1 MPPAGGRNRVGC
13 MRGSLPEDQYE
24 YDNEDNDTKRD
35 IHNILSLLMMVYP
48 SPFASYQALSVPC
61 GNKGFRRAWR
71 PAAAHNAR
79 CLVQIA
85 VWQRW
90 LQRMVSIVFT

>member
-1 MPPAGGRNRVGC
+1 MSPVAGGNRMRC
-13 MRGSLPEDQYE
+13 LRGSLPENQYE
-24 YDNEDNDTKRD
+24 YDDKDNDAKRD
-35 IHNILSLLMMVYP
+35 IHKILSLLMMVHP
-48 SPFASYQALSVPC
+48 SPFADYPALGVPC

-85 VWQRW
+85 VWRH
-90 LQRMVSIVFT
+90 